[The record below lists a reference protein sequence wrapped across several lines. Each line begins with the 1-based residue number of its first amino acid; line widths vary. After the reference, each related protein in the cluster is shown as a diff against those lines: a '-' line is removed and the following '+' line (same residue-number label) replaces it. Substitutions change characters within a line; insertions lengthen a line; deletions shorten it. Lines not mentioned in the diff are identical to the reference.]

1 MLDSLRQDLRYAL
14 RSIGRSPMF
23 SLTAMLSLAVGIGA
37 NTAIFT
43 IVNALLLRPVSGVV
57 EPNRL
62 VDIGRTQR
70 GQGFDNNSYPNFRDV
85 QRRATT
91 LEGVFAQ
98 VFAPRPMSLGRDG
111 GSESVHGSLVSA
123 NYFKV
128 LGTRPIVGRLFDGHE
143 DDAPGANPVAV
154 LSHRLWT
161 GRFNADT
168 SVAGRTI
175 HINGHPFTVV
185 GVTPEGFHGTTMMAP
200 DLWVPASAAGLA
212 LPRLGDSLL
221 TSREA
226 VWLILGGRLKP
237 GVSVAQ
243 SRAELDSIG
252 QALEREFPRE
262 NEGRGLRLV
271 PTSVVPGNMQ
281 PVSAFLGLLMAVVGM
296 VLAIACVN
304 LAGVLLARASA
315 RRREI
320 AVRLAIGAGRSHLVR
335 LLLSETVMLFAGGA
349 VAGLLLARGMTS
361 LLVGLLPSLPIP
373 LDVTL
378 PTDWRVATFTLVLTL
393 AASLFCGL
401 APAFEAARTDV
412 VSSLKTDNQGSTGRL
427 RLRSVF
433 LTAQVALSMILVVG
447 ALLFL
452 RALGR
457 AGSIDPGFDLRNV
470 ELTSL
475 DFSLA
480 GYTNENG
487 PLFARQLLERVRA
500 VPGVQSAS
508 LAAQIPL
515 GGGGMGFGGL
525 RVPGVEIP
533 PEQRRSID
541 WNVIEPGYFATL
553 KSSLLSGRDFTDAD
567 RRESQP
573 AIILNETA
581 ARYYFPGQDP
591 VGRVLEHRT
600 SPTETRRLTVVG
612 VARDTKYRFL
622 GEAPRLFVYVPLQ
635 QLYEARM
642 TIVTRV
648 RPGVPVQAEL
658 RRVIASLN
666 PSLPIVSAQT
676 FEDYAALG
684 LVPQRIAASVSGSLG
699 LVGLLLAAIGI
710 YGVTAYSVAQR
721 TREIGIRMAL
731 GAQRASVVGMVLR
744 QGLGLTVIGLV
755 IGMTAAAV
763 LSRLLGSLLF
773 GVPPGDPLAFGGAVG
788 LFLGVGLLACLVP
801 ARRASRVHPMEALR
815 YE

>member
-1 MLDSLRQDLRYAL
+1 
-14 RSIGRSPMF
+14 
-23 SLTAMLSLAVGIGA
+23 
-37 NTAIFT
+37 
-43 IVNALLLRPVSGVV
+43 
-57 EPNRL
+57 
-62 VDIGRTQR
+62 
-70 GQGFDNNSYPNFRDV
+70 
-85 QRRATT
+85 
-91 LEGVFAQ
+91 
-98 VFAPRPMSLGRDG
+98 MSLGRDG
-111 GSESVHGSLVSA
+111 GSETVFGTLVSA

-128 LGTRPIVGRLFDGHE
+128 LGTRPRVGRLFAGHE
-143 DDAPGANPVAV
+143 DDAPGANPVTV
-154 LSHRLWT
+154 LSHRFWIR
-161 GRFNADT
+161 RFDADPA
-168 SVAGRTI
+168 SAGRTI
-175 HINGHPFTVV
+175 QINGHPFTVV
-185 GVTPEGFHGTTMMAP
+185 GVAPEGFHGTTLMSP
-200 DLWVPASAAGLA
+200 DLWVPVGAVGQA

-221 TSREA
+221 NSRES
-226 VWLILGGRLKP
+226 VWLLFGGRLKP

-243 SRAELDSIG
+243 SQAELDSIG

-262 NEGRGLRLV
+262 NEGRGLRV
-271 PTSVVPGNMQ
+271 SPMAVVPGHMQ
-281 PVSAFLGLLMAVVGM
+281 PVTAFLGLLMAVVGM

-304 LAGVLLARASA
+304 LAGVLLARAAA

-320 AVRLAIGAGRSHLVR
+320 AVRLAIGAGRRHLVR
-335 LLLSETVMLFAGGA
+335 LLLSETVMLFVGGA
-349 VAGLLLARGMTS
+349 AAGLLLAQGMTS
-361 LLVGLLPSLPIP
+361 LLVGLLPSLPVP
-373 LDVTL
+373 LDLTL
-378 PTDWRVATFTLVLTL
+378 VLDWRVVTFTLALTL
-393 AASLFCGL
+393 AASLLSGL
-401 APAFEAARTDV
+401 APAFEAARTNV

-427 RLRSVF
+427 RMRNVF
-433 LTAQVALSMILVVG
+433 LTGQVALSVILVIG
-447 ALLFL
+447 AMLLL

-480 GYTNENG
+480 GYTDESG
-487 PLFARQLLERVRA
+487 PIFARQLLERVRT
-500 VPGVQSAS
+500 VPGVQAAS

-553 KSSLLSGRDFTDAD
+553 KSSLTSGRDFTDAD

-573 AIILNETA
+573 VIILNETT
-581 ARYYFPGQDP
+581 ARYYFPGQDAL
-591 VGRVLEHRT
+591 GRVLEHRN

-622 GEAPRLFVYVPLQ
+622 GESPRLFVYVPLQ

-648 RPGVPVQAEL
+648 QPGVPIQAEL

-666 PSLPIVSAQT
+666 PSLPIVNAQT
-676 FEDYAALG
+676 FENYAALG
-684 LVPQRIAASVSGSLG
+684 LIPQRIAASVSGSLG

-710 YGVTAYSVAQR
+710 YGVTAYGVAQR
-721 TREIGIRMAL
+721 TREIGVRMAL
-731 GAQRASVVGMVLR
+731 GAQRGNVVGMVLR
-744 QGLGLTVIGLV
+744 QGLGLTAIGLA
-755 IGMTAAAV
+755 IGMTLAGV

-773 GVPPGDPLAFGGAVG
+773 GVPPGDPMSFGGAVA

-801 ARRASRVHPMEALR
+801 AYRASRIHPMEALR

>member
-1 MLDSLRQDLRYAL
+1 MFDSLSQDLRYAIRSIL
-14 RSIGRSPMF
+14 RSPLF

-43 IVNALLLRPVSGVV
+43 IVNALLLRPVPGVV
-57 EPNRL
+57 EPARL

-70 GQGFDNNSYPNFRDV
+70 GQDFDNNSYPNFLDV

-91 LEGVFAQ
+91 LEGVYAQ

-111 GSESVHGSLVSA
+111 GAESVHGSLVSS

-128 LGTRPIVGRLFDGHE
+128 LGTHPMVGRLFDGHE

-168 SVAGRTI
+168 SIAGRTI

-185 GVTPEGFHGTTMMAP
+185 GVTPEGFHGTTLMAP
-200 DLWVPASAAGLA
+200 DLWVPVSTVGLA

-221 TSREA
+221 TSRES
-226 VWLILGGRLKP
+226 VWLMLGGRLKP

-252 QALEREFPRE
+252 QALERDFPRE
-262 NEGRGLRLV
+262 NEGRGLRVV

-304 LAGVLLARASA
+304 LAGVLLARAVA

-320 AVRLAIGAGRSHLVR
+320 AVRLAIGAGRSQLVR

-361 LLVGLLPSLPIP
+361 LLVGLLPSLPVP
-373 LDVTL
+373 LDITL
-378 PTDWRVATFTLVLTL
+378 PTDWRVATFTLLLTL
-393 AASLFCGL
+393 AASLFSGL

-412 VSSLKTDNQGSTGRL
+412 VSNLKTDTQGSTGRL

-447 ALLFL
+447 AFLFL

-480 GYTNENG
+480 GYTEENG

-533 PEQRRSID
+533 PEQRRSLD

-553 KSSLLSGRDFTDAD
+553 KSRLLSGRDFTDAD
-567 RRESQP
+567 QRDSQQV
-573 AIILNETA
+573 IILNETA
-581 ARYYFPGQDP
+581 ARHYFPGQDAL
-591 VGRVLEHRT
+591 GRVLEHRR
-600 SPTETRRLTVVG
+600 SPTDTRRLTVVG
-612 VARDTKYRFL
+612 IAQDTKYRML
-622 GEAPRLFVYVPLQ
+622 GETPRLFVYVPFQ

-642 TIVTRV
+642 TVVTRV
-648 RPGVPVQAEL
+648 QPGVPIQPEL
-658 RRVIASLN
+658 RRVIASMN
-666 PSLPIVSAQT
+666 PSLPILNAQT
-676 FEDYAALG
+676 FENHAALG
-684 LVPQRIAASVSGSLG
+684 LIPQRIAASVSGSLG

-710 YGVTAYSVAQR
+710 YGVTAYGVAQR

-731 GAQRASVVGMVLR
+731 GARRGSVVGMVLR
-744 QGLGLTVIGLV
+744 QGLGLTAIGLA
-755 IGMTAAAV
+755 IGITLAGIA
-763 LSRLLGSLLF
+763 SRLLGSLLF
-773 GVPPGDPLAFGGAVG
+773 GIPAVDPVSFGGAVA

-801 ARRASRVHPMEALR
+801 ARRASRIHPMQALR